1 MCRGG
6 NLSLA
11 LSVSLPRSL
20 PRDLHAE
27 RPSSLERLTPPS
39 RDEQERESA
48 RAQERERREGGGRR
62 TCSPPSRPCLALMV
76 YGVRVIEK
84 KEEKKVEKKEEKNT
98 QKRKNARG
106 MSQCVKVEDLRESRM
121 YGSGFRRESNK
132 EAEEQDEWGAYE
144 EVPGEDVRPPMMDFG
159 GLWGLR

>member
-1 MCRGG
+1 M
-6 NLSLA
+6 
-11 LSVSLPRSL
+11 
-20 PRDLHAE
+20 
-27 RPSSLERLTPPS
+27 
-39 RDEQERESA
+39 
-48 RAQERERREGGGRR
+48 
-62 TCSPPSRPCLALMV
+62 
-76 YGVRVIEK
+76 RVIEK

-106 MSQCVKVEDLRESRM
+106 MSQCVKVEDLRESRI

-144 EVPGEDVRPPMMDFG
+144 EVPGKDVRPPMMDFG